1 MLTKNNKITSL
12 PRHDDQ
18 LNGLLVRSA
27 LNVRGCFC
35 ALLVT
40 PVRQSTAAATAS
52 VARIQHSDGGDRPS
66 ARYFY
71 RMIRANPSSCSICN
85 YELQVP
91 TTIST
96 MLLTSRMDGQGGTRR
111 QKTPPPSSSDKRR
124 MKASF
129 KEATRLLLS
138 FFRTITE
145 NHDNQNLSIN
155 PVTYGKE

>member
-18 LNGLLVRSA
+18 TESERSSGPFTTA

-96 MLLTSRMDGQGGTRR
+96 MLLTSRIDGQGGTRR

-138 FFRTITE
+138 FKSGPLPKTTTTRTCR
-145 NHDNQNLSIN
+145 
-155 PVTYGKE
+155 

>member
-1 MLTKNNKITSL
+1 MFAKNNKITSL

-40 PVRQSTAAATAS
+40 PVRQSTAAAATAS
-52 VARIQHSDGGDRPS
+52 VARIEHSGGGDGPS

-91 TTIST
+91 TTIA
-96 MLLTSRMDGQGGTRR
+96 MLLTSRIDGPGGTRR
-111 QKTPPPSSSDKRR
+111 QKTPPPSPNDEQR

-155 PVTYGKE
+155 LVTYGK